1 MRTAL
6 IGHTGFVGSNLLRQ
20 TGFTHLF
27 NSKTIGSIAGH
38 AFDQVI
44 CCGAPAEKWKAN
56 QNPSADWENLER
68 LMACLERVTARQ
80 VILIST
86 VDVFDS
92 PVGVDEDS
100 PIDPLRVGAYGK
112 HRYQLEK
119 FITDRFDSLVVRLP
133 GLFGPGLK
141 KNVIF
146 DFLNN
151 NQVERIHSEA
161 RYQFYDLNNIWG
173 DIQRALHARLR
184 LVHFATEP
192 VSVAEVASQGFGRRF
207 DNQTAGLPAVYDFR
221 SKHDALYGS
230 GSGYLYGKHAV
241 LHAIR
246 EFVES
251 TRGEK
256 RCA

>member
-20 TGFTHLF
+20 TSFTQQF

-38 AFDQVI
+38 AFDQVV

-56 QNPSADWENLER
+56 QNPIADWENLER
-68 LMACLERVTARQ
+68 LMTCLERVTTRQ

-86 VDVFDS
+86 IDVFDA
-92 PVGVDEDS
+92 PVGVDEGS
-100 PIDPLRVGAYGK
+100 PIDPLRVCAYGK
-112 HRYQLEK
+112 HRGLLEK
-119 FITDRFDSLVVRLP
+119 FITARFDSLVVRLP

-151 NQVERIHSEA
+151 NHVERIHSEA
-161 RYQFYDLNNIWG
+161 RYQFYDLNNIWA
-173 DIQRALHARLR
+173 DIQRALHAKLR
-184 LVHFATEP
+184 LIHLATEP

-207 DNQTAGLPAVYDFR
+207 DNKTANTPAVYDFR
-221 SKHDALYGS
+221 TKYDGLYGS
-230 GSGYLYGKHAV
+230 SGGYLYRKQAV
-241 LHAIR
+241 LDAIR
-246 EFVES
+246 EFV
-251 TRGEK
+251 TRTQGEK

>member
-20 TGFTHLF
+20 TRFTHQF
-27 NSKTIGSIAGH
+27 NSKTIGSIAGQ
-38 AFDQVI
+38 AFDQVV

-56 QNPSADWENLER
+56 QNPLADWENLAR
-68 LMACLERVTARQ
+68 LMTCLERLTARQ

-86 VDVFDS
+86 VDVFEA
-92 PVGVDEDS
+92 PLGADEDS

-112 HRYQLEK
+112 HRYLLEK

-146 DFLNN
+146 DFLYN

-173 DIQRALHARLR
+173 DIQRALHAKLR
-184 LVHFATEP
+184 LIHFATEP

-207 DNQTAGLPAVYDFR
+207 DNKTAGTPAVYDFR
-221 SKHDALYGS
+221 TKYDDIYGS
-230 GSGYLYGKHAV
+230 SGGYLHRKQAV

-246 EFVES
+246 KFVES
-251 TRGEK
+251 TQGEK
-256 RCA
+256 QCA

>member
-1 MRTAL
+1 MRIAL

-27 NSKTIGSIAGH
+27 NSKTIASIAGQ
-38 AFDQVI
+38 AFDQVV

-56 QNPSADWENLER
+56 QNPSADWENLQR
-68 LMACLERVTARQ
+68 LMSCLERVTARQ

-86 VDVFDS
+86 VDVFDA
-92 PVGVDEDS
+92 PLGVDEDS
-100 PIDPLRVGAYGK
+100 PIDPLPVGAYGK
-112 HRYQLEK
+112 HRYLLEK
-119 FITDRFDSLVVRLP
+119 FITDRFDTLVVRLP
-133 GLFGPGLK
+133 ALFGPGLK

-161 RYQFYDLNNIWG
+161 RYQFYDLNNIWS

-192 VSVAEVASQGFGRRF
+192 VSVAEVASQGFGRLF
-207 DNQTAGLPAVYDFR
+207 DNKTAGTPAVYDFR
-221 SKHDALYGS
+221 TKFDGLYGS
-230 GSGYLYGKHAV
+230 DGGYLCRKEAV

-246 EFVES
+246 EFVS
-251 TRGEK
+251 ATQGEK